1 MGGGELFESRKAA
14 RVTLDCDDPVGAG
27 CKQCACQSAG
37 TGADLDDC
45 RMLEPTS
52 GARDPSRQIEVE
64 QEVLAEASACGDAV
78 PGDDLAQRRRWWR
91 SGVAGQPAAVRLA
104 AISPAI
110 RSAAIRLSGRAV
122 PWPAIAKAVP

>member
-1 MGGGELFESRKAA
+1 
-14 RVTLDCDDPVGAG
+14 VGAG
-27 CKQCACQSAG
+27 CEQCACQSAG
-37 TGADLDDC
+37 AGADLDDC
-45 RMLEPTS
+45 RMLEPPS

-78 PGDDLAQRRRWWR
+78 PGNDLAQRRQRWR
-91 SGVAGQPAAVRLA
+91 RGVAGQPAAVRLD
-104 AISPAI
+104 AISAAN